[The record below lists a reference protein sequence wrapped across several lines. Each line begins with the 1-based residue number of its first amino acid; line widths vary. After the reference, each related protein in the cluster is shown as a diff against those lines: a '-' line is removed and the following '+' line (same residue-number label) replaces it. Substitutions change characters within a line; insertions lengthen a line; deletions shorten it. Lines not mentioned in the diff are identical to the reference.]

1 MADYPVPSST
11 GLNPTPAPTPGEP
24 GIGFDDTLPSVDP
37 TTETEPVVTV
47 VDWPPA
53 IPQGPSDPA
62 DTPGWKDCDDLF
74 PATEGG
80 ADGMDTEMNPE
91 AC

>member
-1 MADYPVPSST
+1 M
-11 GLNPTPAPTPGEP
+11 GINPTPAPTPGQP
-24 GIGFDDTLPSVDP
+24 GIGFEDTLPNVDP
-37 TTETEPVVTV
+37 TTETEPVIVV

-74 PATEGG
+74 PATEAEG
-80 ADGMDTEMNPE
+80 GMDMADMNQEMD
-91 AC
+91 